1 MLLDRSTLA
10 LTVFAY
16 PSDEHWVLTY
26 FTYLHTANHCHG
38 FVQTAKALI
47 EDYNKT
53 PSFHCYSSLEGNESS
68 KLLKEKLVLKKIN

>member
-1 MLLDRSTLA
+1 
-10 LTVFAY
+10 
-16 PSDEHWVLTY
+16 
-26 FTYLHTANHCHG
+26 
-38 FVQTAKALI
+38 VQTAKALI